1 MRNLDELLG
10 DSGMRLMVRAEMVTA
25 TAGYTVV
32 DDGWAI
38 LTGMGGGA
46 GGSRSAAPGN
56 SAPWGVKMVA
66 VRAGDVIDFVIG
78 AGGGVASADG
88 SPAPAGGTTLVR
100 QNGATLMTCQG
111 GDAGPASPTARSPVA
126 ATVAGADFW
135 LRGRQPMGGGVAPMA
150 GAAVDLGGKT
160 YNLNT
165 STGTTPWRWPVAWM
179 ASPVAPTS
187 GPGISPCSVARL
199 ATRAWAP
206 PTIRP
211 CLACSRAEA
220 AAPTRPPKAPQAV
233 APRRAGETPEPAMGA
248 MAWVT
253 SDFSNDWYSHADH

>member
-25 TAGYTVV
+25 TASYTVV

-78 AGGGVASADG
+78 AGGGVAVADG

-126 ATVAGADFW
+126 ATVTGADFW

-165 STGTTPWRWPVAWM
+165 STGDH
-179 ASPVAPTS
+179 
-187 GPGISPCSVARL
+187 
-199 ATRAWAP
+199 
-206 PTIRP
+206 
-211 CLACSRAEA
+211 
-220 AAPTRPPKAPQAV
+220 AV
-233 APRRAGETPEPAMGA
+233 ALAGGVDGQPRGAYVWPWDITLFGGAAGDPGVGA
-248 MAWVT
+248 PNNSALSGMFAGGSGSTDT
-253 SDFSNDWYSHADH
+253 STKSAPGRGASAGRGDTGARNGGDGLGYIRLFKRLV